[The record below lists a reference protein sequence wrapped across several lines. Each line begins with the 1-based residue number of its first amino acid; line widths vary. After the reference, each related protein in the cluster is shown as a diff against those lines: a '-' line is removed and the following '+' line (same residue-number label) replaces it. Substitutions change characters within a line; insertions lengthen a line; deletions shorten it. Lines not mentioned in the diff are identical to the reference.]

1 MAAPPTLRKT
11 ICACSKGLSYD
22 LEDLL
27 AEIDRQAA
35 ALKRLAAERDAATQW
50 AIAAL
55 TRCAELSAEPGGA
68 APPASRAPA

>member
-55 TRCAELSAEPGGA
+55 ARCADLSAELGQAIPLPG
-68 APPASRAPA
+68 ASPE